1 MGNSKLLQQPVSQ
14 FRFSDLSNV
23 LFRGFIGIL
32 DDIISEVIQMA
43 EYKLAFFIL
52 TVIGIPAYIYA
63 WFLDA
68 TGPFEVWKGIVLT
81 IIGAFTALVIGCRQF
96 VKLMSE
102 YEDLKKK
109 KREFRRK

>member
-1 MGNSKLLQQPVSQ
+1 MGNSKLYQQPVSQ
-14 FRFSDLSNV
+14 FRLSN
-23 LFRGFIGIL
+23 LFDVCIRGLSGIL
-32 DDIISEVIQMA
+32 DDIISEVVTMA

-52 TVIGIPAYIYA
+52 TIIGIPAYIYA

-81 IIGAFTALVIGCRQF
+81 CIGAFTGAVIGFRQL

-109 KREFRRK
+109 KREFKRK